1 MEYILTKD
9 TLHIKDSYLVE
20 SEDDMV
26 LFLNKVMS
34 ESSTDTIV
42 WKLSMSEMVNKWK
55 GHNLLYYFGLFQSR
69 TKDVDIN
76 KNCWILRFGYKIL
89 AKIYDCFVY

>member
-1 MEYILTKD
+1 MKYTITKD
-9 TLHIKDSYLVE
+9 NLHIKDSYLVE
-20 SEDDMV
+20 SEDDMI

-34 ESSTDTIV
+34 ESSTDTII
-42 WKLSMSEMVNKWK
+42 WKLSMPEMVNEWK

-76 KNCWILRFGYKIL
+76 KNSWVLRLGYKIL
-89 AKIYDCFVY
+89 AKIYDCLMY

>member
-1 MEYILTKD
+1 MEQVLTKD

-20 SEDDMV
+20 SEEDML
-26 LFLNKVMS
+26 LFLNKVA
-34 ESSTDTIV
+34 ELGTDTIV
-42 WKLSMSEMVNKWK
+42 WKLPISEMINEWK

-76 KNCWILRFGYKIL
+76 KNCWILRLGYKIL
-89 AKIYDCFVY
+89 AKIYDCFIY